1 MTCIR
6 RLLAALV
13 MLTSLISTAHAQLV
27 IIVSA
32 QSPIQTLSKQQ
43 VSNIFLG
50 RAHAYPD
57 GRPAVPIDLQNGTP
71 LRDEFSERIHGISSS
86 QLHAY
91 WSRMIFTGKGNPPR
105 QAVPP
110 QVAVKLTAANSQV
123 ISYVH
128 RGWVDNSVKVILM
141 P

>member
-50 RAHAYPD
+50 RAHAY
-57 GRPAVPIDLQNGTP
+57 GRSA
-71 LRDEFSERIHGISSS
+71 
-86 QLHAY
+86 
-91 WSRMIFTGKGNPPR
+91 
-105 QAVPP
+105 
-110 QVAVKLTAANSQV
+110 
-123 ISYVH
+123 
-128 RGWVDNSVKVILM
+128 
-141 P
+141 